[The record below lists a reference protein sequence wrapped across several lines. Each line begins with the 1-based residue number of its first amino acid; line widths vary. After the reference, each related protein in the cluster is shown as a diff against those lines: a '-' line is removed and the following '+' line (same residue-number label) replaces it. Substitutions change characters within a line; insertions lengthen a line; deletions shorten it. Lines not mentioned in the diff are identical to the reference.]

1 MRRSFAVAVV
11 AVLGLAAPAAATA
24 ATRYVEKSGT
34 DVVNDCTNQQVPCA
48 HVQYAVGQAAPGDTI
63 QVGPGTFEES
73 VTANLPLTLVG
84 AGGGS
89 LLANPG
95 GTTIRAPNAGLN
107 ADGAN
112 GLTLPAGGTVRAMR
126 VQGGDGGPSGAPSGG
141 SGGTGIEYE
150 SSGADPTA
158 LSLDGVVVVGGDG
171 GQGSLPPDLGGLG
184 TAGRG
189 IFVNSGPGPVALSA
203 VHSEFAGG
211 EGLGFGNGAWVDGPS
226 ASADLIDS
234 RIPNADSY
242 GDALAVFDGAR
253 VTLEGVDAEARQDVV
268 TIYDGSLAIRRSRLE
283 GEDGPG
289 LYVIGSNDESP
300 EVELTDSLL
309 TSGLSAALYVESEE
323 EGSASVR
330 VLGSTLIGHGSEAV
344 YVEHEEGAGP
354 ANLVLRNSI
363 ARHLPL
369 FSVTPPTDLHA
380 NGGTIDAD
388 FSSFTTRLEENGG
401 TVTAPGSA
409 HNLAG
414 DPGFI
419 DAGNG
424 VFILQSSSPLVDRGD
439 PGIVQAGERDLG
451 GAPRAL
457 DGNRDCQAVPD
468 IGAFEVTGQSVA
480 CIVDPRP
487 VVSAFGMTNRV
498 FAPVGGPRGGKG
510 RAASVSARRVKRG
523 TRFTFTLSEP
533 ARVTIA
539 IERKARGR
547 KAGPGRRA
555 RCVKPTPANRKARR
569 CVRFL
574 KVGALS
580 AQAQAGRQSLRF
592 SGRLRGKPLKPGGY
606 RATIVA
612 VDSAG
617 QASDPRRVSFRVV
630 RG

>member
-1 MRRSFAVAVV
+1 MRWSLAALVA
-11 AVLGLAAPAAATA
+11 AVLALGLPTGAIA
-24 ATRYVEKSGT
+24 ATRYVAKAGGV
-34 DVVNDCTNQQVPCA
+34 DAPDCTNSAAPCA
-48 HVQYAVGQAAPGDTI
+48 TVGYAVGQAAPGDTI
-63 QVGPGTFEES
+63 QIGPGLFEEP
-73 VTANLPLTLVG
+73 VTANVPLTFVG

-89 LLANPG
+89 LLGNPG

-112 GLTLPAGGTVRAMR
+112 GMTLPVGGTVRSMR

-141 SGGTGIEYE
+141 DGGSGIEYE

-158 LSLDGVVVVGGDG
+158 LSLDGVVVVAGDG
-171 GQGSLPPDLGGLG
+171 GQGTQPPDLGGLG

-189 IFVNSGPGPVALSA
+189 IFVRSVAGA
-203 VHSEFAGG
+203 VDLTAIHSEFAGG
-211 EGLGFGNGAWVDGPS
+211 QGTGFGNGAWIDGPA

-234 RIPNADSY
+234 RIPNTDSY
-242 GDALAVFDGAR
+242 GDALVVFGGAR
-253 VTLEGVDAEARQDVV
+253 VMLEGVDAEARQDVV
-268 TIYDGSLAIRRSRLE
+268 TIYDGSLAIRRSRLQ
-283 GEDGPG
+283 GEGPG

-300 EVELTDSLL
+300 EVDLIDSLL
-309 TSGLSAALYVESEE
+309 ISGQSTALYVESEE

-330 VLGSTLIGHGSEAV
+330 ALGSTLIGHGSEAV
-344 YVEHEEGAGP
+344 YVEREEGAGP
-354 ANLVLRNSI
+354 ANLTLRNSI

-369 FSVTPPTDLHA
+369 FSVFPPTDLRA

-409 HNLAG
+409 HNVAG

-419 DAGNG
+419 DPGND
-424 VFILQSSSPLVDRGD
+424 VFILQSSSPLIDRGD
-439 PGIVQAGERDLG
+439 PGIVQPGERDLG
-451 GAPRAL
+451 GSPRAL

-468 IGAFEVTGQSVA
+468 IGAFEVTGQSIA

-487 VVSAFGMTNRV
+487 AISAFGMTNRV
-498 FAPVGGPRGGKG
+498 FAPAGGPKGGKG
-510 RAASVSARRVKRG
+510 RPARSSAKRPKRG

-533 ARVTIA
+533 AQVTIT
-539 IERKARGR
+539 IERKAKGR
-547 KAGPGRRA
+547 KAGRGRTA

-574 KVGALS
+574 KAGSLS
-580 AQAQAGRQSLRF
+580 AQAQAGSQSLRF
-592 SGRLRGKPLKPGGY
+592 SGRLRGKALKPGGY

-612 VDSAG
+612 VDAAG